1 MKFLILLFSTLFPPE
16 MILIESTAMK
26 IGSYNYIHVLT
37 GGAAAPLKLVYYS
50 SFQEVNCEQE
60 HSIL

>member
-1 MKFLILLFSTLFPPE
+1 MV
-16 MILIESTAMK
+16 LIESTAMK

-50 SFQEVNCEQE
+50 SFQEVNCEQK